1 VTFDASLGA
10 LERAKLTAPVSHQKR
25 PSYNATNAI
34 EFKRKGNKINE
45 AIRRSA
51 AHNGLVAG
59 SNPAGPTIP
68 LFFSVFIIHDCFSY
82 LSHCLAA
89 RMQAILQL

>member
-1 VTFDASLGA
+1 M
-10 LERAKLTAPVSHQKR
+10 
-25 PSYNATNAI
+25 NAI
-34 EFKRKGNKINE
+34 ELERKCRKFNKRV
-45 AIRRSA
+45 RYPV

-68 LFFSVFIIHDCFSY
+68 LFFSVLIIHDYFSH
-82 LSHCLAA
+82 LSHCLTA